1 MTMQPHEIPYDFL
14 ERTQVITGLRR
25 LADFFTDHPDVPVR
39 AFGWSLT
46 EFPDRSGDE
55 QTQRAEIDRVAAIL
69 RPHGGKRIDETD
81 TGGHDRALI
90 TFGRITYELV
100 RIPQR
105 ARETFAA
112 RTSYERNVTVD

>member
-1 MTMQPHEIPYDFL
+1 MTLQPNEIPYDFL

-25 LADFFTDHPDVPVR
+25 LADFFADHPDVPVR
-39 AFGWSLT
+39 SFGWSLT
-46 EFPDRSGDE
+46 EFPDRNNDE

-69 RPHGGKRIDETD
+69 RPHGGKRIDEAD

-105 ARETFAA
+105 SREAFAA
-112 RTSYERNVTVD
+112 RTSYERNVTLD